1 MGTLQR
7 VFPAFDGI
15 PGPPSSRPGTGLALS
30 LDRTPKGSQER
41 QKSWEQ
47 IYKNTAACVLVI
59 SEISGQSC
67 WASHI
72 ATSHAVGSRR
82 CGPETSLN
90 WVGLVLSIQAR
101 RARTGPR
108 RANPGRC
115 SPPHFPKL
123 QRCLPRIW
131 GLSVS
136 FENNENN
143 DWPPSA
149 TDSHGS
155 KQTA

>member
-1 MGTLQR
+1 M
-7 VFPAFDGI
+7 
-15 PGPPSSRPGTGLALS
+15 LAS
-30 LDRTPKGSQER
+30 T
-41 QKSWEQ
+41 
-47 IYKNTAACVLVI
+47 
-59 SEISGQSC
+59 
-67 WASHI
+67 
-72 ATSHAVGSRR
+72 
-82 CGPETSLN
+82 
-90 WVGLVLSIQAR
+90 
-101 RARTGPR
+101 
-108 RANPGRC
+108 
-115 SPPHFPKL
+115 FPKL